1 MCPTSEKTL
10 KNKMHLMKGQHI
22 GDSDLAPGYSRM
34 LQGKCSLDCWDES
47 WTFWQKY
54 TTPF

>member
-1 MCPTSEKTL
+1 
-10 KNKMHLMKGQHI
+10 MKGQHI